1 MEFQRVIWGAVE
13 KFSVIDG
20 ERHQRDVA
28 VSSISLDALK
38 VREGEPLKVDARVHL
53 WVTGW
58 G

>member
-1 MEFQRVIWGAVE
+1 MEFQRVIWGAVQ
-13 KFSVIDG
+13 KFSVIDR

-28 VSSISLDALK
+28 VSSISLDALE

-58 G
+58 